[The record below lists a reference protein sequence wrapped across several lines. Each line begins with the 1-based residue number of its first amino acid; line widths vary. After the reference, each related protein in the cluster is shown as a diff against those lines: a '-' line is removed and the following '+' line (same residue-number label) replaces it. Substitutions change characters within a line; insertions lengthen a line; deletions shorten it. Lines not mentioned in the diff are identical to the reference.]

1 MSICKWEPCINNARP
16 KSPFCSGTCKKRYQ
30 RASGTLP
37 SPSGTNVPV
46 EAEVGQTTPC
56 TQSPDAQE
64 AAQGTK
70 SDGPDVK
77 QPDKCATEVEAY
89 AKLDQ
94 PDVSL
99 LPEGVSKP
107 TGQRTAKTADMTAQQ
122 LRIRI
127 RCYKGLDWLDSP
139 EYTET
144 IYRLLTWTLD
154 SLTDARQFVPAWRL
168 NKEQAA

>member
-70 SDGPDVK
+70 SAKPDI
-77 QPDKCATEVEAY
+77 CATEVEALY
-89 AKLDQ
+89 QARL
-94 PDVSL
+94 VG
-99 LPEGVSKP
+99 LPAGVSRP
-107 TGQRTAKTADMTAQQ
+107 TGQPNTDTIKMTSQQ
-122 LRIRI
+122 LRTRL
-127 RCYKGLDWLDSP
+127 GLHRGTDWTASP
-139 EYTET
+139 EYAET
-144 IYRLLTWTLD
+144 IQRLLILRVD
-154 SLTDARQFVPAWRL
+154 QLKELGQLIPAWRL
-168 NKEQAA
+168 NQEQAA